1 MKKNYILPILLG
13 VAGVAFV
20 YSYMK
25 KKKSKGG
32 EKPFKIDVPEPEKID
47 EAQFNVGSDKFP
59 MGKGAK
65 GYNVKLL
72 QQALGGKD
80 KLPNS
85 FKKGTPD
92 GIFGSE
98 TESVLQAQTGK
109 TTVASMSE
117 LESIASKNG
126 LVKSLTPF
134 GYTFI
139 PKAKQNI
146 LTKGSKGLPLFK
158 G

>member
-1 MKKNYILPILLG
+1 
-13 VAGVAFV
+13 
-20 YSYMK
+20 
-25 KKKSKGG
+25 
-32 EKPFKIDVPEPEKID
+32 
-47 EAQFNVGSDKFP
+47 VGSDKFP

-98 TESVLQAQTGK
+98 TESVLEAQTGK